1 MSNSQS
7 PPGPVSPI
15 IDRSAGATEP
25 GIEDADQETILS
37 LMSDEYARGILDALG
52 TGSLSARELINR
64 MDASRATVYRRLD
77 RLEEAGIVESSME
90 IHPEGHH
97 RKQFQV
103 TVDRVNLAFEPDGV
117 TVNVTT

>member
-7 PPGPVSPI
+7 PPGPVSPR
-15 IDRSAGATEP
+15 IDPSAGGAKRGT
-25 GIEDADQETILS
+25 EDADQEAILS
-37 LMSDEYARGILDALG
+37 LLSDEYARRLLDALG
-52 TGSLSARELINR
+52 SQSLSARELIDR

-97 RKQFQV
+97 RKQFRV
-103 TVDRVNLAFEPDGV
+103 TVDGVNLAFEPEGV

>member
-1 MSNSQS
+1 M
-7 PPGPVSPI
+7 
-15 IDRSAGATEP
+15 IDRSAGATDR
-25 GIEDADQETILS
+25 GIEEANQETILS
-37 LMSDEYARGILDALG
+37 LMSDEYARRILDALG
-52 TGSLSARELINR
+52 TGSLSARELIDR

-103 TVDRVNLAFEPDGV
+103 TVDRVNLAFGADGV
-117 TVNVTT
+117 RVDITT